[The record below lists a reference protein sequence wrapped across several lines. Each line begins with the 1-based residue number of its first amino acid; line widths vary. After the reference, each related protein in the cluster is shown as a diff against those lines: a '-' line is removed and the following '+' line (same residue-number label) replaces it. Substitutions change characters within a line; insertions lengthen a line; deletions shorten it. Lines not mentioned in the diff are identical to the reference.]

1 MEIGWAY
8 FLKEDYDSAK
18 KYLDDSLKLKSDY
31 LNNYRMARVYFKIN
45 DYDTGFNYL
54 IKSMRINQNFSENY
68 SYLGDYF
75 CAKNNFT
82 KAKQSYRKAHY
93 LNNADE
99 VAGKKLVEIL
109 IKSKDDTVEAIDV
122 CNTII
127 KNNLRCLWAWKH
139 LSYLYYIMVIHNIYI
154 YLFIFLFI
162 YLFIY
167 LLKFFFFFILQKGN
181 YQNAI
186 TSFQSL
192 LRIDIH
198 DYNSWFGLAL
208 CYKLNGHYTP
218 ALKAFTKASEIDPNS
233 VCTYY
238 EMASTQQIIGMYDEA
253 KVNYAKSIKLDPNY
267 VLSLHGLG
275 SCFYDHSQIYIENS
289 EFGQAAENIKKSLS
303 IAYKGI
309 CSHPELQSWWKLIN
323 DDCYSLK
330 YIQKYAWVCFPLIH
344 SIYLKVRELM
354 KEGNLSSIGVLHG
367 LDEEYLKVIDSKNST
382 FNQELKENNEIT
394 VDLIFYMTTIILQ
407 YSVLTNKFDEGSVL
421 ADYLHNLSLNVY
433 LIYENRSQNKFANA
447 ELTKHNEKILNIA
460 VKLLKIALKI
470 DSNNEYYWN
479 SMGIYL
485 INQPKFSQHS
495 FIKGLNINPKVNYI

>member
-1 MEIGWAY
+1 
-8 FLKEDYDSAK
+8 
-18 KYLDDSLKLKSDY
+18 
-31 LNNYRMARVYFKIN
+31 
-45 DYDTGFNYL
+45 
-54 IKSMRINQNFSENY
+54 
-68 SYLGDYF
+68 
-75 CAKNNFT
+75 
-82 KAKQSYRKAHY
+82 
-93 LNNADE
+93 
-99 VAGKKLVEIL
+99 
-109 IKSKDDTVEAIDV
+109 
-122 CNTII
+122 
-127 KNNLRCLWAWKH
+127 
-139 LSYLYYIMVIHNIYI
+139 
-154 YLFIFLFI
+154 
-162 YLFIY
+162 
-167 LLKFFFFFILQKGN
+167 
-181 YQNAI
+181 
-186 TSFQSL
+186 
-192 LRIDIH
+192 
-198 DYNSWFGLAL
+198 
-208 CYKLNGHYTP
+208 
-218 ALKAFTKASEIDPNS
+218 
-233 VCTYY
+233 
-238 EMASTQQIIGMYDEA
+238 MYDEA